1 MKKVRTSLFETN
13 SSSVHTITID
23 KRGME
28 KPSLDI
34 RRRKKD
40 DGTFGK
46 FIIGKLGTF
55 GKDFRDYKT
64 QDEKLSYLLT
74 ICYLTDGHLNLEDM
88 TDSWA
93 FKDLEREICEYCK
106 CDGIKIDPKTEGLA
120 YIDHQTM
127 NDYSYMDDFRYSHM
141 DYVDFVFNS
150 YVSLHTDCD

>member
-1 MKKVRTSLFETN
+1 MKKVRNSLFETN

-55 GKDFRDYKT
+55 
-64 QDEKLSYLLT
+64 EKILEIIRHKMRSCH
-74 ICYLTDGHLNLEDM
+74 IC
-88 TDSWA
+88 
-93 FKDLEREICEYCK
+93 
-106 CDGIKIDPKTEGLA
+106 
-120 YIDHQTM
+120 
-127 NDYSYMDDFRYSHM
+127 
-141 DYVDFVFNS
+141 
-150 YVSLHTDCD
+150 

>member
-1 MKKVRTSLFETN
+1 M
-13 SSSVHTITID
+13 
-23 KRGME
+23 
-28 KPSLDI
+28 
-34 RRRKKD
+34 
-40 DGTFGK
+40 
-46 FIIGKLGTF
+46 
-55 GKDFRDYKT
+55 
-64 QDEKLSYLLT
+64 T